1 LQVEVKENFEI
12 KNLTTFKVG
21 GIVKNV
27 YFPKNKDEFV
37 YLLKT
42 LDEYIVLGNCSNVL
56 ISSDGYDG
64 NIILTTQMKDFEIS
78 GTKVVASCGVKGQM
92 LSQKIY
98 ENSLSG
104 FEFMIC
110 FPGTIGG
117 EIYMNASAHGQAIS
131 DKLIKCCLFDT
142 EKKEI
147 VYKNKDE
154 MEFSYRSSCLQ
165 DKRFILLE
173 AEFELEKSSKEE
185 IQEKMTKNLE
195 FRKDVQP
202 SLAYPNCG
210 SVFKN
215 PENNSA
221 GRLLEQAG
229 VKEFK
234 TEKVRV
240 WQKHA
245 NFIVNENNATSID
258 ILELMLRMYEIV
270 KKNYTIE
277 LVPEVIYIGNRNK
290 EEETICNIIY
300 KKIQK

>member
-1 LQVEVKENFEI
+1 LQVEVKTNFEI

-21 GIVKNV
+21 GMVKNA
-27 YFPKNKDEFV
+27 YFPKNKEEFA
-37 YLLKT
+37 YLLET
-42 LDEYIVLGNCSNVL
+42 LDEYLVLGNCSNVL

-64 NIILTTQMKDFEIS
+64 NIILTTQMKDYKIS
-78 GTKVVASCGVKGQM
+78 GTKVVSSCGVKGQM
-92 LSQKIY
+92 LSKAVC
-98 ENSLSG
+98 EKSLSG

-117 EIYMNASAHGQAIS
+117 EIYMNASAHNQSIS
-131 DKLIKCCLFDT
+131 DKLTKCCLFDT

-173 AEFELEKSSKEE
+173 AEFELDKSSKEE

-215 PENNSA
+215 PPENSA

-234 TEKVRV
+234 TERAKV
-240 WQKHA
+240 WQSHA
-245 NFIVNENNATSID
+245 NFIVNENNATSTD

-277 LVPEVIYIGNRNK
+277 LVPEVIYIGNKNEK
-290 EEETICNIIY
+290 EETICNIIY
-300 KKIQK
+300 KKSQK